1 MYTVNAANATIRVRC
16 DAPWTVFQRR
26 FNGSVS
32 FKRNWLEYEN
42 GFGDVGSEFWLGNK
56 NLHLLTAR
64 GSHSFQFVF
73 RYNTEPSIINSTYGS
88 FSVSDGSDAYR
99 LHIDQFQ
106 GGNGGNAFMD
116 SNPSLCHNGQR
127 FSTTDRDNDE
137 SIRRCATEY
146 ESGFWFDNCW
156 YINPNGLY
164 RPTIACDEKIGINCI
179 RDDHRGTDP
188 VQSTELRI
196 RPN

>member
-1 MYTVNAANATIRVRC
+1 MYTVHAANTTIRVRC

-32 FKRNWLEYEN
+32 FSRTWLEYEN
-42 GFGDVGSEFWLGNK
+42 GFGHVGSEFWLGNK

-73 RYNTEPSIINSTYGS
+73 RYSNETSIVNSTYGS
-88 FSVSDGSDAYR
+88 FSVADGSNDYR

-106 GGNGGNAFMD
+106 GGNGGNAFM
-116 SNPSLCHNGQR
+116 NLQPNWYHNGKR

-137 SIRRCATEY
+137 GSRSCATQY
-146 ESGFWFDNCW
+146 QSGFWFDNCF

-164 RPTIACDEKIGINCI
+164 RPTAACDENIGWKCI
-179 RDDHRGTDP
+179 SNYLTGIRP
-188 VQSTELRI
+188 VKGTELRV